1 MPNIRIKDIPT
12 TASATSSTDF
22 IAIDGATNGTRK
34 LSADSPVFSGNLT
47 APDLILG
54 TSGPSVRSSLGAKAS
69 RQGLIFD
76 GTTAVTATSGS
87 LGTQFTIA
95 FDVTLSSVAIQQP
108 LLFFSGSGFIGVRIT
123 SGALFWSSAGADF
136 TSNIP
141 ANKTTH
147 VVVVGNGTTATPYIN
162 GVAGAT
168 IAYTASVGAIT
179 QIGFVG
185 NPSSTVGPV
194 RLYNRALTAAEVVAL
209 YEAGTP
215 SGADYG
221 GTAAGTALNSSAF
234 VQESGL
240 NFDSFSGAST
250 SGFTAGAASTSGARI
265 IQSRAAFAVKKDN
278 TIRVTFTATQNSGT
292 IGAIFLSL
300 RTAAG
305 SNISAAGAPVVAG
318 SNTYIFT
325 ATSAASDATVAF
337 VRGNGGAVVDF
348 TISSFTA
355 TPLGLL
361 LAPDAQQPGGG
372 TVWYDT
378 SGNSANITLP
388 ASGVQWSV
396 PTSGKIGNAL
406 SITNTTASTS
416 TTTGSLVLSGGL
428 GVTGALF
435 TGGSGNFRA
444 STTASS
450 GSINVVSADPAIR
463 LTDTDGTADAKTYEI
478 RSLGTAASE
487 FLQIRTINDAQSVF
501 TTRLALFNGGGL
513 YLGTDPV
520 GAGNPG
526 SGNFTVSGGTIRT
539 VASTNLTLAGGSSGA
554 SLVLG
559 QGATGNTALSGGL
572 GNLTISTADNT
583 SRGLTITDAQGKTIQ
598 LSPSFG
604 ATGLPGI
611 GTGANDALTVRTN
624 AVERMRVSNT
634 GNLLIGGTTDI
645 TGSGGLKVFGT
656 TASTSTTTGA
666 LQVAGGVG
674 VAGAAFVGGN
684 VTVNGTD
691 KNILLNGAS
700 TAFTR
705 VADIRVAGDTEGR
718 LLLRGGG
725 SLIWG
730 NGSGTFDST
739 LERTS
744 ANLLTITGA
753 LTTTGAIAIGNTVNT
768 VTATLPNRTITMVIG
783 GTTYYIHAKTTN
795 D

>member
-69 RQGLIFD
+69 RQGLIYD

-194 RLYNRALTAAEVVAL
+194 RLYNRALTAAEVVSL

-215 SGADYG
+215 SGADFNNANNTGFVTGDNSTFASDTGFWTKGASVAITG
-221 GTAAGTALNSSAF
+221 GEAVWTGAAGLSRPS
-234 VQESGL
+234 L
-240 NFDSFSGAST
+240 SFSVGKRYLLTINVTQAST
-250 SGFTAGAASTSGARI
+250 NGWSVFNGSSYVATGITGTGVQTYVLTPVAATGFYLTNGDGA
-265 IQSRAAFAVKKDN
+265 
-278 TIRVTFTATQNSGT
+278 
-292 IGAIFLSL
+292 
-300 RTAAG
+300 
-305 SNISAAGAPVVAG
+305 
-318 SNTYIFT
+318 
-325 ATSAASDATVAF
+325 
-337 VRGNGGAVVDF
+337 NGKITDL
-348 TISSFTA
+348 TL

-361 LAPDAQQPGGG
+361 LAPDAQQSGGG

-406 SITNTTASTS
+406 AITNTTASTS

-428 GVTGALF
+428 GVAGALF
-435 TGGSGNFRA
+435 TGG
-444 STTASS
+444 
-450 GSINVVSADPAIR
+450 
-463 LTDTDGTADAKTYEI
+463 
-478 RSLGTAASE
+478 AAS
-487 FLQIRTINDAQSVF
+487 F
-501 TTRLALFNGGGL
+501 
-513 YLGTDPV
+513 
-520 GAGNPG
+520 
-526 SGNFTVSGGTIRT
+526 
-539 VASTNLTLAGGSSGA
+539 
-554 SLVLG
+554 
-559 QGATGNTALSGGL
+559 
-572 GNLTISTADNT
+572 
-583 SRGLTITDAQGKTIQ
+583 
-598 LSPSFG
+598 
-604 ATGLPGI
+604 
-611 GTGANDALTVRTN
+611 
-624 AVERMRVSNT
+624 
-634 GNLLIGGTTDI
+634 
-645 TGSGGLKVFGT
+645 
-656 TASTSTTTGA
+656 STTTDRGGLTLNFPVAATGSNGPSATFKTWTNSTILVDAGRIASIITDGSASYASKLEFSVANAGSLTTA
-666 LQVAGGVG
+666 LTIENNSNATFAGGIKT
-674 VAGAAFVGGN
+674 VAP
-684 VTVNGTD
+684 T
-691 KNILLNGAS
+691 
-700 TAFTR
+700 
-705 VADIRVAGDTEGR
+705 
-718 LLLRGGG
+718 
-725 SLIWG
+725 
-730 NGSGTFDST
+730 SGTAQFWE
-739 LERTS
+739 LGE
-744 ANLLTITGA
+744 AA
-753 LTTTGAIAIGNTVNT
+753 T
-768 VTATLPNRTITMVIG
+768 VTPTLPNRTLRVEIA
-783 GTTYYIHAKTTN
+783 GTVYFIHAKTTN